1 MDIEDNFVESIFQK
15 ISYARKITNLKKN
28 NKFNRSINFFQQC
41 DSHFK
46 SDSKKYPPNKVRIEI
61 RNNRFQIRT
70 KEDLAMFLRICNED
84 YVESIIN
91 NNAYVARSKDPIS

>member
-1 MDIEDNFVESIFQK
+1 MQERLQILGKTISSIGQL
-15 ISYARKITNLKKN
+15 ISSSNVIAILNRIVKN
-28 NKFNRSINFFQQC
+28 T
-41 DSHFK
+41 
-46 SDSKKYPPNKVRIEI
+46 PPNKVRIEI

-91 NNAYVARSKDPIS
+91 NNAYVAGSKDPIS